1 MSMVASTLLVRPS
14 ITLTLL
20 PFSLV
25 TNMRFV
31 GSARAVS
38 YPMTRLSAINKR
50 DFIAGLLLFLT
61 LDRPQT
67 IEIQGI
73 INHTF
78 DRRFANE
85 LAILY
90 YQEDLAQLAGGSEF
104 HRNTLLPIK
113 SELGFEIIKQ
123 FRRLR
128 VLDPGYTVS
137 EHLESGPSGPSP
149 IIHRPTLSL
158 AIAPV
163 KLFGRVLFKLRMPGL
178 GRNMGLRVELAP
190 LCHRP

>member
-1 MSMVASTLLVRPS
+1 ML
-14 ITLTLL
+14 
-20 PFSLV
+20 
-25 TNMRFV
+25 
-31 GSARAVS
+31 
-38 YPMTRLSAINKR
+38 MTQIVNPIL
-50 DFIAGLLLFLT
+50 AGNCWNLFLT

-67 IEIQGI
+67 VEIQG

-78 DRRFANE
+78 DGRFANE
-85 LAILY
+85 FAILY
-90 YQEDLAQLAGGSEF
+90 DQKDLTQLAGGSEF

-113 SELGFEIIKQ
+113 SELSFEIIKQ
-123 FRRLR
+123 FRWLR
-128 VLDPGYTVS
+128 VLDPGYAVS

-190 LCHRP
+190 LCHRLLTHALARNDVQYIGQTTCS

>member
-1 MSMVASTLLVRPS
+1 M
-14 ITLTLL
+14 LTTQIVNPILD
-20 PFSLV
+20 
-25 TNMRFV
+25 V
-31 GSARAVS
+31 G
-38 YPMTRLSAINKR
+38 NCWN
-50 DFIAGLLLFLT
+50 LFLT

-67 IEIQGI
+67 VEVQGI
-73 INHTF
+73 INRTF
-78 DRRFANE
+78 DGRFANE
-85 LAILY
+85 FAILY
-90 YQEDLAQLAGGSEF
+90 DQEDLAQLAGGSEF

-128 VLDPGYTVS
+128 VLDPGYAVS
-137 EHLESGPSGPSP
+137 EHLESGPAGPSP

-190 LCHRP
+190 LGYSLLTHALARNDVQYIG